1 METQVTQCINHGPH
15 AGEPRHHI
23 DVLQD
28 KVALTRRAFAVLK
41 RNGFLVLSALLNVGD
56 APNIKVLPNEAT
68 RSLID
73 EEIATKYGSGPDR
86 AYWQAWLEGVRI
98 VWTEQEHPK

>member
-1 METQVTQCINHGPH
+1 MNFSESRVVTHGPN
-15 AGEPRHHI
+15 AGMPRHHI

-28 KVALTRRAFAVLK
+28 KAALTRRAFAVLK

-56 APNIKVLPNEAT
+56 APNIKVLPNAST
-68 RSLID
+68 RRLID

-98 VWTEQEHPK
+98 VWTERVRT